1 MSHYI
6 WETLSSSSTKHKP
19 PFTHYCRCNLY
30 KGSRKLYFFVP
41 VNIFCRMMVVRCNCD
56 GLTAMWAPTP
66 SPGYSTDHSGR
77 STYLKKSPDFQWQCH
92 KISRVFV
99 LLKVEQSTCLI
110 KKIGLSLFQFK
121 WIFPFISQRSVKSYC
136 KIPFIVVIV
145 LGANS
150 RQMFNPCACCHVDS
164 IL

>member
-1 MSHYI
+1 MTLPKWIITSKNDPDPPLLQMSHYI
-6 WETLSSSSTKHKP
+6 WETLSSSSTKRKP

-30 KGSRKLYFFVP
+30 KGRRKLHFFVP

-56 GLTAMWAPTP
+56 GLTVMWAPTP

-99 LLKVEQSTCLI
+99 LVKVEQSTCLI
-110 KKIGLSLFQFK
+110 KKNWFVTILVQMNVYIYQSAL
-121 WIFPFISQRSVKSYC
+121 R
-136 KIPFIVVIV
+136 KI
-145 LGANS
+145 
-150 RQMFNPCACCHVDS
+150 